1 MVEKI
6 LNWFARKDGFV
17 RVRIEAV
24 EELNENIAFQK
35 RKCEE
40 LDDIVCELMDEIKE
54 LCAEL
59 EALRRPP
66 VYKASEINS
75 GLFGEIMDE
84 FINGPRVKAEE
95 DD

>member
-6 LNWFARKDGFV
+6 LNWFTRKDGFV
-17 RVRIEAV
+17 RVRVEAMA
-24 EELNENIAFQK
+24 ELNENIAFQQ

-40 LDDIVCELMDEIKE
+40 LDGVVCELMDEIKE
-54 LCAEL
+54 LRAEL
-59 EALRRPP
+59 EALHRPP

-84 FINGPRVKAEE
+84 FINGPQIKDRE